1 MTAATAL
8 LEIISVRMEQSRYR
22 PEMATRHPNGPMLS
36 TTPNAMALASPV
48 LLMASPT
55 HSIPRIRKI
64 MPQSTDW

>member
-8 LEIISVRMEQSRYR
+8 LEIISVRMEHSRYR
-22 PEMATRHPNGPMLS
+22 PEMANRQPIGPMVS
-36 TTPNAMALASPV
+36 TTPKAMALTSPV

-55 HSIPRIRKI
+55 QSIPRIRKM